1 MLETD
6 NSATN
11 LPMSKQGNINIVGAA
26 YNEGIE
32 ATRKLSAAAQKE
44 WGQFMTPPGVARFM
58 AQQCNPHS
66 DKQTVCILDPAA
78 GSGVLAA
85 ATIEHLLRNGANPKR
100 IKLILCELD
109 SRMIPILRKLSVKLR
124 NAAKLKGVVLTV
136 SIKQEDFLLSSMAVS
151 SKPMAD
157 VIIANPPY
165 FKINASDERAEK
177 HRYAVYGQPNI
188 YGLFMAACAKILKK
202 DGKWCFIT
210 PRSWTNGVYFSAMRK
225 HIFSHLHIEAMHV
238 FESRTEHF
246 TDDEILQE
254 TMITWATTKAQTN
267 QNVLVSTS
275 AGLTDLHCAN
285 LNNVPLDQ
293 VIANDEDQILIL
305 PTHTNEI
312 DLNAW
317 RATLETHGLKV
328 STGPVVAF
336 RAKKFIRVRRSH
348 QTVPLLW
355 MQHIKAMS
363 VEWPIKKKREYIVAN
378 AESGWM
384 LVPNE
389 NMVIMRRFSPKE
401 DERRVVA
408 APYTAGLLTGTVIGL
423 ENHTNY
429 IYRPGGTM
437 SEVETIGLT
446 AYLNS
451 RVVDIYLRTVAGNTQ
466 INATDLRRLPLPSLD
481 IIRNIG
487 QRASGLSLDEI
498 DGLVEA
504 QLLNPREEG
513 HVVQAG
519 ILRSERN
526 G

>member
-1 MLETD
+1 
-6 NSATN
+6 
-11 LPMSKQGNINIVGAA
+11 
-26 YNEGIE
+26 
-32 ATRKLSAAAQKE
+32 
-44 WGQFMTPPGVARFM
+44 
-58 AQQCNPHS
+58 
-66 DKQTVCILDPAA
+66 
-78 GSGVLAA
+78 
-85 ATIEHLLRNGANPKR
+85 
-100 IKLILCELD
+100 
-109 SRMIPILRKLSVKLR
+109 
-124 NAAKLKGVVLTV
+124 
-136 SIKQEDFLLSSMAVS
+136 
-151 SKPMAD
+151 
-157 VIIANPPY
+157 
-165 FKINASDERAEK
+165 
-177 HRYAVYGQPNI
+177 
-188 YGLFMAACAKILKK
+188 
-202 DGKWCFIT
+202 
-210 PRSWTNGVYFSAMRK
+210 
-225 HIFSHLHIEAMHV
+225 
-238 FESRTEHF
+238 
-246 TDDEILQE
+246 
-254 TMITWATTKAQTN
+254 MITWATTKAQVN

-293 VIANDEDQILIL
+293 VIVNNEDQILIL
-305 PTHTNEI
+305 PTHTNQI

-355 MQHIKAMS
+355 MQHITPMS

-378 AESGWM
+378 GESGWM
-384 LVPNE
+384 MVPNE

-408 APYTAGLLTGTVIGL
+408 APYTAGLLTGAVIGL

-437 SEVETIGLT
+437 SEEETIGLT

-451 RVVDIYLRTVAGNTQ
+451 RVVDIYLRNVAGNTQ
-466 INATDLRRLPLPSLD
+466 INATDLRRLPLPSLN

-504 QLLNPREEG
+504 ELLNPGEER
-513 HVVQAG
+513 QAG
-519 ILRSERN
+519 ILRRERN